1 MSSCFIYFQCCQKV
15 KTKSEISILNK
26 FAVNTYFRLNYNSGS
41 IFKTLRQVQ
50 RKFPYSELFKCA
62 VEACPPNLQLEV
74 INLHC
79 NDVLKGIKYQREEVI
94 GIL

>member
-1 MSSCFIYFQCCQKV
+1 MYF
-15 KTKSEISILNK
+15 LN
-26 FAVNTYFRLNYNSGS
+26 LNYNSR
-41 IFKTLRQVQ
+41 KTFWTLEQVQ

-79 NDVLKGIKYQREEVI
+79 NDIQKDKYQEKNLIEIINVFQLMNI
-94 GIL
+94 HNENYMLMN

>member
-1 MSSCFIYFQCCQKV
+1 M
-15 KTKSEISILNK
+15 E
-26 FAVNTYFRLNYNSGS
+26 
-41 IFKTLRQVQ
+41 QVQ